1 MPELTLSEMLR
12 LGGMPTYLSFIVG
25 IIIVVLIIL
34 GYAVVAPYARRRP
47 HAPFV
52 KTWAWAILI
61 CGLVCAF
68 NGGVGTMTGLTN
80 VYRAAHSVTVE
91 SPTYALAQ
99 GSFEVL
105 FNVAFGFMF
114 AFLAVFGFATMRL
127 VASRENKE

>member
-1 MPELTLSEMLR
+1 MAELTFFEMLR
-12 LGGMPTYLSFIVG
+12 LGGVPTYLSFIVG
-25 IIIVVLIIL
+25 ILIVFLVVL
-34 GYAVVAPYARRRP
+34 GYGAVAPYARKRP
-47 HAPFV
+47 HALFV
-52 KTWAWAILI
+52 KAWAWAILI
-61 CGLVCAF
+61 CGLICAF
-68 NGGVGTMTGLTN
+68 NGGVGTITGLSN

-127 VASRENKE
+127 VAAKE